1 MYAPKPNKVGLK
13 EAPSGSDGKQSSCNM
28 GDLGLITRSG
38 RSPGGGP
45 GNPLQYPCLE
55 NPMDGGAW

>member
-28 GDLGLITRSG
+28 GDLGLIPRSG
-38 RSPGGGP
+38 RS
-45 GNPLQYPCLE
+45 LE
-55 NPMDGGAW
+55 EEMGTNSSILAWEIPWT